1 MDASQA
7 LLGQWSHQVKQ
18 LFPQWHVY
26 QQESFAL
33 AVFGVVVAGQAA
45 LQRVAE
51 TLWLELP
58 DPLQMS
64 SYERRLQRLVANERI
79 EITASWQQFQHQVL
93 PFWQGKEVTLVL
105 DCTPY
110 SSEATIVYL
119 GILVQSRV
127 LPIAYVIMPQ
137 QEPWDESQWS
147 IVERMF
153 AQVAPSLQT
162 ANCTLWRIAV

>member
-1 MDASQA
+1 MDAPKA
-7 LLGQWSHQVKQ
+7 LLEQWSQQVKQ
-18 LFPQWHVY
+18 VFPQWHAY

-33 AVFGVVVAGQAA
+33 AVFGVVVAGQAV

-58 DPLQMS
+58 EALQMS
-64 SYERRLQRLVANERI
+64 SYERRLHRLVANERI
-79 EITASWQQFQHQVL
+79 ETTTSWQQFQQQVL

-110 SSEATIVYL
+110 TTEATIVYL
-119 GILVQSRV
+119 GIVVQSRV

-137 QEPWDESQWS
+137 QEQWDESQWS
-147 IVERMF
+147 IVARMF
-153 AQVAPSLQT
+153 KIPEIHSLMTVQIRLST
-162 ANCTLWRIAV
+162 R